1 MTTTK
6 LNWLGKEVSQ
16 AISQKLASGLNKF
29 DEQVARRAKA
39 NLYPGHGYLTG
50 RLQTSITNRQVRMEG
65 SLLVGAVGAYGI
77 KYGMRI
83 HDLYQYIEKALE
95 DERGNAISII
105 GGG

>member
-16 AISQKLASGLNKF
+16 AVSQKLASGLNKF
-29 DEQVARRAKA
+29 DEQVARRAKT
-39 NLYPGHGYLTG
+39 NLYPGHGYVTG
-50 RLQTSITNRQVRMEG
+50 RLQASVTNRQVRTEG
-65 SLLVGAVGAYGI
+65 ELLVGAVGAYGI

-83 HDLYQYIEKALE
+83 HDLYQFITQALE

>member
-1 MTTTK
+1 
-6 LNWLGKEVSQ
+6 
-16 AISQKLASGLNKF
+16 
-29 DEQVARRAKA
+29 
-39 NLYPGHGYLTG
+39 
-50 RLQTSITNRQVRMEG
+50 MEG
-65 SLLVGAVGAYGI
+65 ELLVGAVGAYGI